1 MNFKKYSTKSHYK
14 VHKLVRFKKLT
25 IFKNLI
31 EVSNTN
37 ETTKVLFFLNVILN
51 SKRQNLELIKHSL
64 LKSHTLIKLGLFR
77 FKTCPK
83 K

>member
-1 MNFKKYSTKSHYK
+1 MTFKKYPIKSHYK
-14 VHKLVRFKKLT
+14 VNKLVKIKKLT

-37 ETTKVLFFLNVILN
+37 VFLKYFFLNVILN
-51 SKRQNLELIKHSL
+51 SKRWNLELIKHSL
-64 LKSHTLIKLGLFR
+64 LKSHALIKLGLFR
-77 FKTCPK
+77 LKFCPK